1 LMVLLKILMGAS
13 VNIDL
18 TKEEIQLVIDL
29 IYWYEDVRQNVDGLR
44 QDLKDLETKLE
55 ESKTNSNMV

>member
-1 LMVLLKILMGAS
+1 MVLLKILMGVS
-13 VNIDL
+13 VHIDL

-29 IYWYEDVRQNVDGLR
+29 IYWYEDIRQNVDGLR

>member
-1 LMVLLKILMGAS
+1 MGVS
-13 VNIDL
+13 VHIDL
-18 TKEEIQLVIDL
+18 NKEEIQLVIDL

-55 ESKTNSNMV
+55 KSKASLLS

>member
-1 LMVLLKILMGAS
+1 MVLLKILMGAS

-29 IYWYEDVRQNVDGLR
+29 IYWYEDIRQNVDGLR

>member
-1 LMVLLKILMGAS
+1 MVLLKILMGAS

>member
-1 LMVLLKILMGAS
+1 MGVS
-13 VNIDL
+13 VHIDL

>member
-1 LMVLLKILMGAS
+1 MVLLKILMGVS
-13 VNIDL
+13 VHIDL

>member
-1 LMVLLKILMGAS
+1 MVLLKILMGAS
-13 VNIDL
+13 VHIDL

>member
-1 LMVLLKILMGAS
+1 MVLLKILMGVS
-13 VNIDL
+13 VHIDL

-55 ESKTNSNMV
+55 ESKNNSNMV

>member
-1 LMVLLKILMGAS
+1 MVLLKILMGAS
-13 VNIDL
+13 VHIDL

-55 ESKTNSNMV
+55 KSKASLLS

>member
-1 LMVLLKILMGAS
+1 MGAS

>member
-1 LMVLLKILMGAS
+1 MVLLKILMGAS
-13 VNIDL
+13 VHIDL

-29 IYWYEDVRQNVDGLR
+29 IYWYEDIRQNVDGLR

>member
-1 LMVLLKILMGAS
+1 MVLLKILMGVS
-13 VNIDL
+13 VHIDL

-44 QDLKDLETKLE
+44 QDLKALETKLE

>member
-1 LMVLLKILMGAS
+1 MVLLKILMGVS
-13 VNIDL
+13 VLIDL